1 MFFFR
6 ECLHSIPL
14 ACCCCWHNLSFPLS
28 VYIFKC
34 IAFYIC
40 FLSFIIDLFIRLFYL
55 AEFFWFSSLRIL
67 EYLIGTAAGSAAI
80 SSCLDALFDG
90 VIKAWMQSLYGTFFG
105 HVPDLLAA
113 TITLLMT
120 CLLAAGVK
128 KSLTFNNVLN
138 VLNFGAWAIL
148 VMGALFYVD
157 TDNWSEHGG
166 FLPFGWS
173 GVLKGAAVAFYAFIG
188 FDIIA
193 TTGEEAECPQR
204 SIPTAI
210 VASMT
215 IALVA
220 YVSAGLLVT
229 LLVPYENI
237 TAGSSIVAAFEAVGA
252 SKLKLIAVLG
262 ALAGLVV
269 SMFGSMVSLLLRDIF
284 RLRLDG
290 IYFVYFH

>member
-1 MFFFR
+1 
-6 ECLHSIPL
+6 
-14 ACCCCWHNLSFPLS
+14 
-28 VYIFKC
+28 
-34 IAFYIC
+34 
-40 FLSFIIDLFIRLFYL
+40 
-55 AEFFWFSSLRIL
+55 
-67 EYLIGTAAGSAAI
+67 
-80 SSCLDALFDG
+80 
-90 VIKAWMQSLYGTFFG
+90 MQSMYGTFFG

-120 CLLAAGVK
+120 ALLAAGVK

-138 VLNFGAWAIL
+138 VLNFGTWAMLLI
-148 VMGALFYVD
+148 GGLFYVD

-166 FLPFGWS
+166 FMPFGWS

-210 VASMT
+210 VASMA
-215 IALVA
+215 IALAA

-229 LLVPYENI
+229 LLVPYGDI
-237 TAGSSIVAAFEAVGA
+237 AAGSSIVAAFEAVGA
-252 SKLKLIAVLG
+252 SNLKFVAVFG

-269 SMFGSMVSLLLRDIF
+269 SMFGSMVCFWFDLIF
-284 RLRLDG
+284 RFKVTL
-290 IYFVYFH
+290 ITHFN